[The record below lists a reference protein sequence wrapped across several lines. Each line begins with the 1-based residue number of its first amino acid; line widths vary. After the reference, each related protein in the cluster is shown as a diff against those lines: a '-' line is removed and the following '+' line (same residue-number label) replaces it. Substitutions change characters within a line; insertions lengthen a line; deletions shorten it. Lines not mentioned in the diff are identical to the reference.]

1 MNYVCTN
8 WSSPEKGLYIASM
21 SGGTFSFEMKREDVP
36 LMKICDV
43 ALRNNA
49 SRRFLFVSKILA
61 RHVPTLPKDIRF
73 VSKMLAAKLRK
84 SLNPEPVLMIGI
96 SETATTLG
104 QSVFREFLRLGGEG
118 LYIESTRR
126 QTGGEHAFYFTE
138 NHSHAKAH
146 VIHLPS
152 HEEDPKNLLTNA
164 RQVVIVDDEVTTA
177 NTAAGLIRALRE
189 WRGSSV
195 RFDAWLGVLLQWHHG
210 ESSLSEFAGIESLT
224 RGKFSFVQ
232 ENELRN
238 VPQIT
243 DKIDQCIFAPRGMR
257 HGGCKPQQLPD
268 RWRID
273 AKPKQ
278 KILVIGNGEYG
289 FQPFLLAEELER
301 MGAEVHL
308 MATTRSPILLGGAI
322 THIRSFPAISGE
334 GYTEY
339 LYNVPE
345 KHGYDRVILCLEDTA
360 PNENHPIYEIHNLE
374 VWT

>member
-1 MNYVCTN
+1 LQQFLN
-8 WSSPEKGLYIASM
+8 WQSLDTGSYKVSVP
-21 SGGTFSFEMKREDVP
+21 GGIFSFEMEREDVA
-36 LMKICDV
+36 LLKICDV
-43 ALRNNA
+43 AVRDNS
-49 SRRFLFVSKILA
+49 SRRFLFVSKVLG

-73 VSKMLAAKLRK
+73 VSKMLAAKLRNN
-84 SLNPEPVLMIGI
+84 LDPEPVLMIGM

-104 QSVFREFLRLGGEG
+104 QTVFQEFLRLGGEG

-126 QTGGEHAFYFTE
+126 QTGGDHAFYFTE

-152 HEEDPKNLLTNA
+152 RDDDPNNLLTNA

-177 NTAAGLIRALRE
+177 KTAAGLMHSLRE

-195 RFDAWLGVLLQWHHG
+195 RFDTWLAVLLQWHQCD
-210 ESSLSEFAGIESLT
+210 SSLSEFAGIESLT
-224 RGKFSFVQ
+224 QGKFSFVQ

-243 DKIDQCIFAPRGMR
+243 DRIDQCILAPRGMR

-278 KILVIGNGEYG
+278 KTLVIGNGEYG

-322 THIRSFPAISGE
+322 SHIRFFPAISGE

-345 KHGYDRVILCLEDTA
+345 KHNYDRVILCLEDAA
-360 PNENHPIYEIHNLE
+360 PNQNHPIYKIHNLE